1 MESVC
6 PTNEG
11 HDHFLM
17 LIKGTGSFH
26 AMLRGIPP
34 RERDTEEGKRRVEQ
48 KAVGWRERVIY
59 CQAPFLGNHSGGTK
73 NRDALLAG
81 KNLYG
86 C

>member
-1 MESVC
+1 MPCCEEYLLGRAV
-6 PTNEG
+6 P
-11 HDHFLM
+11 
-17 LIKGTGSFH
+17 K
-26 AMLRGIPP
+26 
-34 RERDTEEGKRRVEQ
+34 RERDVSNRKRW
-48 KAVGWRERVIY
+48 AGERVIY